1 MTMRL
6 PRPLLCSLLPLLGC
20 PAEQLGVHIPEGGP
34 DAVRHEDLTRDV
46 HALVKL
52 GDRRPG
58 ADGARAGAEILQRR
72 LGEMKTLPAFG
83 DGYVEQRPTGWAVCG
98 QKDGRSDRAVLIVA
112 LDAGDGAGDSAAP
125 TAALISLAK
134 SYDLNQPPPETLIFC
149 AVSAEGGWETLWAT
163 PPVPQQTVKTLVVLG
178 PLGEKEGFTLTELT
192 REAPGGAIRGALAST
207 GALALH
213 DGPEDRMERLDYVGL
228 VRDLLAVRAHVEAEV
243 SARTP

>member
-1 MTMRL
+1 MRL
-6 PRPLLCSLLPLLGC
+6 SPPSLLLPLLLLGC

-34 DAVRHEDLTRDV
+34 DAMSHEDLTRDV

-58 ADGARAGAEILQRR
+58 APGARAGLEIIQRR

-83 DGYVEQRPTGWAVCG
+83 SGYVQQQATGWAVCG

-112 LDAGDGAGDSAAP
+112 QDAGDGAGDSAAP

-149 AVSAEGGWETLWAT
+149 AVSAQGGWETLWAT
-163 PPVPQQTVKTLVVLG
+163 PPVPQGNVKTLVVLG
-178 PLGEKEGFTLTELT
+178 PLGEKEGFTLTETQL
-192 REAPGGAIRGALAST
+192 EAPGGVLRGVLAST
-207 GALALH
+207 SKQAPH

-228 VRDLLAVRAHVEAEV
+228 VTDLLAVRAHVEAQV
-243 SARTP
+243 DARAQ

>member
-1 MTMRL
+1 MRL
-6 PRPLLCSLLPLLGC
+6 SPPSLLLPLLLLGC

-34 DAVRHEDLTRDV
+34 DAMSHEDLTRDV

-58 ADGARAGAEILQRR
+58 APGARAGLEIIQRR

-83 DGYVEQRPTGWAVCG
+83 SGYVQQQATGWAVCG

-149 AVSAEGGWETLWAT
+149 AVSAQGGWETLWAT
-163 PPVPQQTVKTLVVLG
+163 PPVPQSTVKTLVVLG
-178 PLGEKEGFTLTELT
+178 PLGEKEGFTLTETT
-192 REAPGGAIRGALAST
+192 REAPGGALKGVLAST
-207 GALALH
+207 GEQALH

-228 VRDLLAVRAHVEAEV
+228 VTDLLAVRAHVEAQV
-243 SARTP
+243 SARAQ

>member
-1 MTMRL
+1 MRL
-6 PRPLLCSLLPLLGC
+6 SRALLCSLLPLLGC
-20 PAEQLGVHIPEGGP
+20 PAEQLGVHVPEGGP
-34 DAVRHEDLTRDV
+34 DAVSHEDLTRDA

-58 ADGARAGAEILQRR
+58 AAGARAGVEIIQRR

-83 DGYVEQRPTGWAVCG
+83 QSYVAQGAAGWAVCG

-112 LDAGDGAGDSAAP
+112 EDAGDGAGDSAAP

-149 AVSAEGGWETLWAT
+149 AVSAQGGWDTLWAS
-163 PPVPQQTVKTLVVLG
+163 PPVPQQSVKTLVVLG
-178 PLGEKEGFTLTELT
+178 PLGEREGFTLTETT
-192 REAPGGAIRGALAST
+192 REAPGGPMKGVFGTT

-213 DGPEDRMERLDYVGL
+213 EGPEDRMERLDYVGL
-228 VRDLLAVRAHVEAEV
+228 TRDLLAVRAHIEAEV
-243 SARTP
+243 GARAAD

>member
-1 MTMRL
+1 MRL
-6 PRPLLCSLLPLLGC
+6 PRPLLLTLLPLLGC

-34 DAVRHEDLTRDV
+34 DAVSHEDLTRDA

-58 ADGARAGAEILQRR
+58 AAGARAGAEIIQRR

-83 DGYVEQRPTGWAVCG
+83 QGYVAQGPTGWAVCG

-112 LDAGDGAGDSAAP
+112 EDAGDGAGDSAAP

-149 AVSAEGGWETLWAT
+149 AVSATGGWDTLWAS
-163 PPVPQQTVKTLVVLG
+163 PPTPQQSVKTLVVLG
-178 PLGEKEGFTLTELT
+178 PLGEREGFTLAELT
-192 REAPGGAIRGALAST
+192 REAPGGPLRGVLAST

-213 DGPEDRMERLDYVGL
+213 EGPEDRMERLDYVGL
-228 VRDLLAVRAHVEAEV
+228 VTSLLAVRAHIEAEV

>member
-1 MTMRL
+1 MSLPTRL
-6 PRPLLCSLLPLLGC
+6 SPLLLLTLLGC

-34 DAVRHEDLTRDV
+34 DAMSHEDLTRDV

-58 ADGARAGAEILQRR
+58 AEGARPGLEILQRR

-83 DGYVEQRPTGWAVCG
+83 SGYIQQQATGWAVCG

-112 LDAGDGAGDSAAP
+112 QDAGDGAGDSAAP

-149 AVSAEGGWETLWAT
+149 AVSAQGGWETLWAT
-163 PPVPQQTVKTLVVLG
+163 PPVPQSAVKTLLVLG
-178 PLGEKEGFTLTELT
+178 PLGEKEGFTLTETQL
-192 REAPGGAIRGALAST
+192 EAPGGALGGVLAST
-207 GALALH
+207 GKKALH

-228 VRDLLAVRAHVEAEV
+228 VTNLLAVRAHVEAQV
-243 SARTP
+243 SARAQ

>member
-1 MTMRL
+1 MHRA
-6 PRPLLCSLLPLLGC
+6 SLLLLLTLLGC

-34 DAVRHEDLTRDV
+34 DAMSHEDLTRDV

-58 ADGARAGAEILQRR
+58 APGVRAGLEIIQRR

-83 DGYVEQRPTGWAVCG
+83 RGYVEQQATGWAVCG

-149 AVSAEGGWETLWAT
+149 AVSAQGGWETLWAT
-163 PPVPQQTVKTLVVLG
+163 PPVPQNTVKTLVLLG
-178 PLGEKEGFTLTELT
+178 PLGEKEGFTLTETT
-192 REAPGGAIRGALAST
+192 REAPGGALKGVLAST
-207 GALALH
+207 GALALYE
-213 DGPEDRMERLDYVGL
+213 GEEDRMERLDYVGL
-228 VRDLLAVRAHVEAEV
+228 VTDLLAVRAHVEAQI
-243 SARTP
+243 SARTR